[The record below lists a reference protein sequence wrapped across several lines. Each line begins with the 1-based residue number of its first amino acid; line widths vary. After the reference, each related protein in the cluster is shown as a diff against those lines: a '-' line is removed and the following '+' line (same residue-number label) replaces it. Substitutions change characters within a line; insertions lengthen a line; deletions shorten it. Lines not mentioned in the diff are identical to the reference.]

1 MSLRHG
7 EPLTILGESGYFAI
21 YPGISETI
29 PNITSDNVIITNYAE
44 LAKRFECIWR
54 VTEPN
59 GTRIRV
65 EVMEFVG
72 YRVHLTIGNG
82 IEPTNG
88 VPVLVIDTRS
98 QIVSLPTETLSIDS
112 GVWITLTYTRT
123 NGYWKKL
130 RLVFTTY
137 QEAGKMGSLY
147 YHCLFAVITLCIL
160 THMHSIIDL
169 SFCKQKGFACEL
181 NW

>member
-1 MSLRHG
+1 MSLHHG

-29 PNITSDNVIITNYAE
+29 PNITSDNVIITNYTE

-65 EVMEFVG
+65 EVMELTG
-72 YRVHLTIGNG
+72 NSINLTIGNG

-98 QIVSLPTETLSIDS
+98 RIVSLPNVMLSIDS
-112 GVWITLTYTRT
+112 GLWITLKYTRT
-123 NGYWKKL
+123 YGYLRKL
-130 RLVFTTY
+130 RLVFTAY
-137 QEAGKMGSLY
+137 QQAGKMILLSKY
-147 YHCLFAVITLCIL
+147 TLK
-160 THMHSIIDL
+160 T
-169 SFCKQKGFACEL
+169 
-181 NW
+181 